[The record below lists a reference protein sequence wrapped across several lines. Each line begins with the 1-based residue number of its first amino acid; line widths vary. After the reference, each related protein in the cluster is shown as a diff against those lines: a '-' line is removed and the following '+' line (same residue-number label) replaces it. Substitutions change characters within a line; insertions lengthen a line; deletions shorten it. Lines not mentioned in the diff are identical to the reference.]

1 MATSSAKV
9 TAPDDKLQTN
19 VGEDSPANISRD
31 LPPTTSVSIPTL
43 SSRSNVFAGLAPL
56 HRPEFDSLVELVK
69 VLRDDFRRESE
80 MVKPDIAVLKERVR
94 ESVLSYD
101 NTKKEL
107 QQYTN
112 EKEM

>member
-1 MATSSAKV
+1 MATPSAKE
-9 TAPDDKLQTN
+9 TLPGYKLQTN
-19 VGEDSPANISRD
+19 LDEDKQGRTSAADFARD
-31 LPPTTSVSIPTL
+31 LPPTTSVSIPAAY
-43 SSRSNVFAGLAPL
+43 SSPNAFAAMAPL

-101 NTKKEL
+101 NTKL
-107 QQYTN
+107 
-112 EKEM
+112 